1 MAQEYF
7 DKLHEAVKQ
16 AESRGQRFDEKGN
29 LLTSPKGAQGEMQV
43 MPKTARKPG
52 YGVAPAQDKSPDEL
66 ARVGKD
72 YLKAMLDKYG
82 DTEKALI
89 AYNWGPKNADDW
101 LAAGADPAK
110 LPKETQ
116 GYIKRVTNSLKPVT
130 SSTPAV
136 EKEPLPASLPPMA
149 GTPAI
154 PTTPSSGLG
163 TGYQAA
169 LALSFLDQE
178 KDDKEDDDERDS
190 GTSAA
195 DLMAQH
201 KSVNHFANLD
211 VSYSSPFEQPQR
223 FAVGGTVGSPTAVT
237 SSADREYLNQM
248 KAYNSA
254 ATNYQKN
261 ATAYYGMLRDSEGN
275 PIIGSMLSGAPAGAS
290 NMGFFGGS
298 PANSLHD
305 ISGVSG
311 YSQPVYQSTGDKFR
325 STTIGGQSVDKA
337 DPRYEA
343 ARQWA
348 ASNNLNPAT
357 LGYFTQNIEAISPSG
372 RVAYVTAYDYNKGQD
387 WGTQMKAPTAPT
399 TPVNPVTGKEYSA
412 DEATARVA
420 LIKKNL
426 VNKQTALNV
435 AQDPAS
441 YGLSMSPIFKDGGE
455 VQTSAEDLAQLMPNM
470 EEESPP
476 PFMGFKSAHKQTIG
490 NRDLENM
497 MMGLGTDCA
506 TLGINLSKMRQD
518 DKENLAQ
525 SLMAAYRQQMGDVSL
540 NANMI
545 RPVDAPPGV
554 YMGAL
559 NAGIPVGNRDQLM
572 VGINGMRTPDE
583 SRITGYN
590 VGYSGEV
597 GPGRLNVMMGQQK
610 GNASDRNYQLQYQIP
625 LRANGGP
632 VYRADGSPE
641 TGEINQLEVTNKASL
656 KSPDVPVSRSASELK
671 AYTEALNPAV
681 KVLTNDLGGGV
692 RGSMY
697 PSIPDMVRLDSS
709 LSPGEREITLLHEVE
724 HSMDAKGGDL
734 YGRPEFAKMG
744 GMDNN
749 YRAYYLMGGRWDSIA
764 ETVKNMVDNREKLE
778 KFFGRPLDNAYF
790 QKQLYDNLEKKNN
803 ETGLFSEQLASLSAL
818 EQTTGKFLTQDPEMR
833 KLFPNYKMMAVYD
846 ALTGPR
852 QTRMDARDLPPH
864 TPVPS
869 YTYSQNPVSRALIKA
884 VTGKNEYGMPSRPF
898 PIKRAGGSP
907 EEGEVATPYLFSVP
921 TYAETVAYEMYPGQQ
936 GQFDHRDAARHMLAA
951 GTLTRKYGDTAA
963 QSLGNLHEIKTS
975 PFRWIGSKLGVS
987 EMPVDYEQ
995 DLHNNRIGIELG
1007 KRSKSQKD
1015 LEDLVMQ
1022 EIQRAKSAQTQGL
1035 PWIGKP
1041 VKRADGSPMGGE
1053 NVDHLTPQ
1061 EIERM
1066 AAAQRPAFLTP
1077 SSGRGRQAGN
1087 ISKAL
1092 ASGEAYPAIAR
1103 GVAETPYNVAG
1114 GFADIGNLALMP
1126 FGLDSKE
1133 PTLGSAHLKRLALEQ
1148 NIRYPEETN
1157 PTLQGFRTAGELGS
1171 SLVNPGPIATR
1182 VGQAVEKGVT
1192 GMGREVGKQILRGI
1206 EGEGPLAAVSPP
1218 VMYAIKPRGGVFVG
1232 QTERQPVMDPFHN
1245 VHPPAGMD
1253 NVFGITGTGP
1263 RPIKEVFTDDVTKY
1277 IRGQLGTHNTD
1288 LNNWLESKLGKYMR
1302 TEMATETDPFV
1313 RATDQGKKLH
1323 LHQNIDTVKEPFYGI
1338 ENVRYQ
1344 EGLPKEGF
1352 AKTPLGKKVEDQI
1365 DSSIYALR
1373 MEDLIPGNLHPS
1385 MQKLID
1391 TDPQRPAYE
1400 IAPDLS
1406 DRMQLD
1412 KLTEGMYE
1420 MLSNTKL
1427 LKYGTEGTPIPEEYL
1442 LTPEKLKGLSPV
1454 QASEKV
1460 ALFNKWKEGVV
1471 QEQAA
1476 NYLSKYGPVSKQY
1489 DNGRKWV
1496 SMDDLE
1502 GEPQQQELV
1511 KQAGCLGGWCT
1522 KDEDVA
1528 LRYGSGDQRLS
1539 ILFDEKGMPRAQ
1551 LTVKTN
1557 PATVDDFINQ
1567 MDDVE
1572 YSELVKTYQNSNGD
1586 LSFAM
1591 VSHSPEY
1598 LGWARSQDSQTISE
1612 IKGFDNV
1619 SNIAETAKTKPYLKE
1634 IQDFVRSKNWDNV
1647 ANLSGIDMRD
1657 LTSVAS
1663 WPEDKVTFARNP
1675 EFLDTVKR
1683 LNGGSLYV
1691 PTDEIDTLLD
1701 RAVKE
1706 TKILPRATGGMVE
1719 RQPNTARYI

>member
-7 DKLHEAVKQ
+7 DQLHEAVKQ
-16 AESRGQRFDEKGN
+16 AESRGQRFDEKGK
-29 LLTSPKGAQGEMQV
+29 LLTSPKGAEGEMQV

-52 YGVAPAQDKSPDEL
+52 FGVTPAQDRSPDEI
-66 ARVGKD
+66 ARVGRD
-72 YLKAMLDKYG
+72 YLKAMVDKYG
-82 DTEKALI
+82 DTEKALV

-101 LAAGADPAK
+101 LASGADKSK

-116 GYIKRVTNSLKPVT
+116 GYITRVFNNLNTTKTPAKPPAPTTEPTPAEKIMTGMTGMSAKADIKSLAQEAGPGYKAAMAMMFLADDKPDDDKTDVWKEAQPEAPDLMAPSALADLSLEYKSPFPEKKPVR
-130 SSTPAV
+130 
-136 EKEPLPASLPPMA
+136 MA
-149 GTPAI
+149 GGGEAKKMLDDLPNFEDTSGMPFEMI
-154 PTTPSSGLG
+154 KGGNKMNVEDKQIEDMMLGLG
-163 TGYQAA
+163 T
-169 LALSFLDQE
+169 
-178 KDDKEDDDERDS
+178 
-190 GTSAA
+190 
-195 DLMAQH
+195 
-201 KSVNHFANLD
+201 
-211 VSYSSPFEQPQR
+211 
-223 FAVGGTVGSPTAVT
+223 
-237 SSADREYLNQM
+237 
-248 KAYNSA
+248 NS
-254 ATNYQKN
+254 
-261 ATAYYGMLRDSEGN
+261 
-275 PIIGSMLSGAPAGAS
+275 SML
-290 NMGFFGGS
+290 
-298 PANSLHD
+298 
-305 ISGVSG
+305 
-311 YSQPVYQSTGDKFR
+311 
-325 STTIGGQSVDKA
+325 
-337 DPRYEA
+337 
-343 ARQWA
+343 
-348 ASNNLNPAT
+348 
-357 LGYFTQNIEAISPSG
+357 
-372 RVAYVTAYDYNKGQD
+372 
-387 WGTQMKAPTAPT
+387 
-399 TPVNPVTGKEYSA
+399 
-412 DEATARVA
+412 
-420 LIKKNL
+420 
-426 VNKQTALNV
+426 
-435 AQDPAS
+435 
-441 YGLSMSPIFKDGGE
+441 GL
-455 VQTSAEDLAQLMPNM
+455 
-470 EEESPP
+470 
-476 PFMGFKSAHKQTIG
+476 
-490 NRDLENM
+490 
-497 MMGLGTDCA
+497 
-506 TLGINLSKMRQD
+506 NLSKMKQGE
-518 DKENLAQ
+518 KENLAQ
-525 SLMAAYRQQMGDVSL
+525 NLMAAYRTKVGDTDVSV
-540 NANMI
+540 MGM
-545 RPVDAPPGV
+545 RPSGAPPGT
-554 YMGAL
+554 YMGGVSA
-559 NAGIPVGNRDQLM
+559 AVPVYGNDRVIL
-572 VGINGMRTPDE
+572 GATGMQTPYQ
-583 SRITGYN
+583 SGMTGVN
-590 VGYSGEV
+590 LGYSGQV
-597 GPGRLNVMMGQQK
+597 GPGRLDAMMMQPVNSSQGR
-610 GNASDRNYQLQYQIP
+610 SYQVQYRLP
-625 LRANGGP
+625 VGRAE
-632 VYRADGSPE
+632 GSPE
-641 TGEINQLEVTNKASL
+641 TGELNTASFRG
-656 KSPDVPVSRSASELK
+656 PNVPVSRSASELK

-734 YGRPEFAKMG
+734 YGRPTFAKMG

-749 YRAYYLMGGRWDSIA
+749 YRAYHLMGGRWDSIA

-790 QKQLYDNLEKKNN
+790 QKQVYDSLEKKNN

-869 YTYSQNPVSRALIKA
+869 YTYSQNPVSRALLKA
-884 VTGKNEYGMPSRPF
+884 VTGKNEYGTPSRPF

-963 QSLGNLHEIKTS
+963 QNLGNLHEITTS

-1066 AAAQRPAFLTP
+1066 AMAQRPAFLTP

-1092 ASGEAYPAIAR
+1092 ASGEAYPAVMR

-1114 GFADIGNLALMP
+1114 GIADIGNLALMP

-1171 SLVNPGPIATR
+1171 SLVNPGPVATR

-1192 GMGREVGKQILRGI
+1192 GIGREAGKQILRGM

-1218 VMYAIKPRGGVFVG
+1218 VMYAIKPRGGIFVG
-1232 QTERQPVMDPFHN
+1232 KTERQPVMDPFHN

-1288 LNNWLESKLGKYMR
+1288 LNNWLESKLGRYMR

-1323 LHQNIDTVKEPFYGI
+1323 LHQDIDTVKEPFSGI

-1385 MQKLID
+1385 MQKLIN

-1412 KLTEGMYE
+1412 NLTEGMYE

-1476 NYLSKYGPVSKQY
+1476 DYLSKYGPVSKQY

-1522 KDEDVA
+1522 KDENTA

-1551 LTVKTN
+1551 LTVKNN
-1557 PATVDDFINQ
+1557 PASVDDFINQ

-1572 YSELVKTYQNSNGD
+1572 YSELVKTYQNPNGD

-1591 VSHSPEY
+1591 VSQSPEY

-1619 SNIAETAKTKPYLKE
+1619 SDIAETAKTKPYLKE

-1663 WPEDKVTFARNP
+1663 WPADKVTFARNP